1 MRPSV
6 TFLVNVSPAIQLDV
20 PTSKFVAVLHCSHD
34 LEGRVTLAP
43 IFFLVNVSTPKPFD
57 VATLNFADA

>member
-1 MRPSV
+1 MYQSWPVIRLSARACVRLSV

-34 LEGRVTLAP
+34 LEDRVTLAP
-43 IFFLVNVSTPKPFD
+43 NFFFL
-57 VATLNFADA
+57 